1 MLSFVKSD
9 LQLIVTCLYLADHA
23 VSRAL
28 AALYLVRNGVPL
40 RSALQLNNLV
50 AIIEHE
56 TTSKKIDSPCHLGIH
71 SR

>member
-1 MLSFVKSD
+1 MLSSVKSN

-28 AALYLVRNGVPL
+28 AALHLVRNGVPL
-40 RSALQLNNLV
+40 RSARQLNNLV
-50 AIIEHE
+50 AIIERE
-56 TTSKKIDSPCHLGIH
+56 TTSKEIDSPCYLGIH

>member
-1 MLSFVKSD
+1 MLCFVKSN
-9 LQLIVTCLYLADHA
+9 LQLIVICLYLADHA

-28 AALYLVRNGVPL
+28 VALHLVRNGVPL
-40 RSALQLNNLV
+40 RSGLQLNNLV
-50 AIIEHE
+50 AIIERE